1 MLTVVHSAPSSGAV
15 SNLVNFEHIASVYDY
30 FLIDDIILQKAYA
43 VINYAVVSEFRML
56 IVAGQ

>member
-1 MLTVVHSAPSSGAV
+1 MSILVHSANSSGAV

-56 IVAGQ
+56 IVVRQ

>member
-1 MLTVVHSAPSSGAV
+1 MSIVVHSAPNSGAV

-43 VINYAVVSEFRML
+43 VINYAVVS
-56 IVAGQ
+56 

>member
-1 MLTVVHSAPSSGAV
+1 MAIVVHSVPSSGAV
-15 SNLVNFEHIASVYDY
+15 SNLVNFEHIASGYDY
-30 FLIDDIILQKAYA
+30 FLIDDIILHKVYA